1 MTRVKSWTNADK
13 PDLVLKAKV
22 SIFIPILY
30 EVTVFWFWHG
40 NIGISRW
47 IWSIKVKTFYIV
59 LCLLWWWDSKPFYDH
74 QFNKVV
80 WVFRIAKLIT
90 PCRTFVWNQWPFD
103 ILRHLVNH
111 LWLGS
116 EMDFK
121 LVKYWWIDKCSDS
134 YKI

>member
-13 PDLVLKAKV
+13 PGLVLRAT
-22 SIFIPILY
+22 SFYLYPNYILSY
-30 EVTVFWFWHG
+30 SVLVLTWQHWNF
-40 NIGISRW
+40 RW

-59 LCLLWWWDSKPFYDH
+59 LCLLWWWDSKLFYDH

-90 PCRTFVWNQWPFD
+90 PYRTFVWNQWPFD

-121 LVKYWWIDKCSDS
+121 LVKYWWIDKYSDS
-134 YKI
+134 YKV